1 MAPHLLIGVRL
12 VGLEVDLELGAGLV
26 DLGVLGRHLRGMV
39 LLDFRRL
46 LLVAAITVV
55 EVGLIMLVEVGTVML
70 AGVALVMLEVALAI
84 LLVALSWLVER
95 ALVVPEVAVLRLVE
109 VTLVMLGLGRW
120 DAKAV
125 AALAVHLVLQRV
137 PGLASNFH
145 GVPLPWD
152 L

>member
-1 MAPHLLIGVRL
+1 
-12 VGLEVDLELGAGLV
+12 
-26 DLGVLGRHLRGMV
+26 
-39 LLDFRRL
+39 
-46 LLVAAITVV
+46 
-55 EVGLIMLVEVGTVML
+55 
-70 AGVALVMLEVALAI
+70 
-84 LLVALSWLVER
+84 
-95 ALVVPEVAVLRLVE
+95 VLRLVE

-137 PGLASNFH
+137 LGLASNFH